1 MHLHKNLEEKNM
13 LAFLVTL
20 IKVIAPW
27 VAAAV
32 VIHYLNVYNE
42 KKYPE
47 FYVSDD
53 KKTPQSLFENLEIGY
68 PFELAFI
75 MYISLI
81 FSLGIIIGAYVDGQ
95 LDWFVGI
102 LGGAYMLLSLCS
114 VLGTHV
120 WKIWV
125 KGDKIIYR
133 SYIGIKHYYTFA
145 DITRVSERLDGGYE
159 FYSGKKKLFRI
170 DNNLS
175 DGAILAGK
183 LQAKKIPCD
192 KAGMTIDKFTL
203 KTRGVYKAVS
213 AMSVGFFC
221 WMVWVMIEQN
231 ETNIIFFRPMLVLAV
246 ISLIIFIDLI
256 TDRFS
261 VNGTRVTRRRGLIVK
276 KFDISEI
283 ESTRLKK
290 GLFGEKIEFYVKGKC
305 IAKVSTNNQPYDLLD
320 KRIRKEH
327 ILRKR

>member
-1 MHLHKNLEEKNM
+1 M

-42 KKYPE
+42 KKHPE
-47 FYVSDD
+47 FYNLDD

-125 KGDKIIYR
+125 KGEKIIYR
-133 SYIGIKHYYTFA
+133 SYTGIKHYYTFA

-192 KAGMTIDKFTL
+192 KAGMTVDKFTL

>member
-1 MHLHKNLEEKNM
+1 M

-81 FSLGIIIGAYVDGQ
+81 LSLGIIIGAYVDGQ

-175 DGAILAGK
+175 DGSKLAIK
-183 LQAKKIPCD
+183 LQVKQVPCD
-192 KAGMTIDKFTL
+192 KAGMTVDKFTL
-203 KTRGVYKAVS
+203 KTKGVYKAVS
-213 AMSVGFFC
+213 AMSAGFFC

-276 KFDISEI
+276 KIDISEI

>member
-1 MHLHKNLEEKNM
+1 M

-125 KGDKIIYR
+125 KGEKIIYR

-175 DGAILAGK
+175 DGSKLAIK
-183 LQAKKIPCD
+183 LQVKQVPCD
-192 KAGMTIDKFTL
+192 KAGMTVDKFTL

-231 ETNIIFFRPMLVLAV
+231 ETSIIFFRPMLALAV

>member
-1 MHLHKNLEEKNM
+1 M

-47 FYVSDD
+47 FYNLDD

-125 KGDKIIYR
+125 KGEKIIYR
-133 SYIGIKHYYTFA
+133 SYTGIKHYYTFA

-175 DGAILAGK
+175 DGAILAGM
-183 LQAKKIPCD
+183 LEAKKIPCD

>member
-1 MHLHKNLEEKNM
+1 M

-42 KKYPE
+42 KKHPE
-47 FYVSDD
+47 FYNLDD

-102 LGGAYMLLSLCS
+102 LGGAYMLLSLYA

-125 KGDKIIYR
+125 KGEKIIYR

-145 DITRVSERLDGGYE
+145 DITRITERLDGGYE

-192 KAGMTIDKFTL
+192 KAGMTVDKFTL

-246 ISLIIFIDLI
+246 ISLIIFIDLV

>member
-1 MHLHKNLEEKNM
+1 M

-47 FYVSDD
+47 FYNLDD

-125 KGDKIIYR
+125 KGEKIIYR

-145 DITRVSERLDGGYE
+145 DITRITERLDGGYE

-246 ISLIIFIDLI
+246 ISLIIFIDLV

>member
-1 MHLHKNLEEKNM
+1 M

-47 FYVSDD
+47 FYNLDD

-175 DGAILAGK
+175 DGSKLAIK
-183 LQAKKIPCD
+183 LQVKQVPCD

>member
-1 MHLHKNLEEKNM
+1 M

-42 KKYPE
+42 KKHPE
-47 FYVSDD
+47 FYNLDD

-125 KGDKIIYR
+125 KGEKIIYR
-133 SYIGIKHYYTFA
+133 SYTGIKHYYTFA

-175 DGAILAGK
+175 NGSKLAIK
-183 LQAKKIPCD
+183 LQVKQVPCD

-231 ETNIIFFRPMLVLAV
+231 ETNIIFFRPMLVLGV

>member
-1 MHLHKNLEEKNM
+1 M

-47 FYVSDD
+47 FYNLDD

-125 KGDKIIYR
+125 KGEKIIYR
-133 SYIGIKHYYTFA
+133 SYTGIKHYYTFA
-145 DITRVSERLDGGYE
+145 DITRITERLDGGYE

-175 DGAILAGK
+175 DGSKLAIK
-183 LQAKKIPCD
+183 LQVKQVPCD

-231 ETNIIFFRPMLVLAV
+231 ETSIIFFRPMLALAV

>member
-1 MHLHKNLEEKNM
+1 M

-145 DITRVSERLDGGYE
+145 DITRITERLDGGYE

-192 KAGMTIDKFTL
+192 KAGMTVDKFTL

-231 ETNIIFFRPMLVLAV
+231 ETSIIFFRPMLALAV

>member
-1 MHLHKNLEEKNM
+1 M

-47 FYVSDD
+47 FYNLDD

-81 FSLGIIIGAYVDGQ
+81 LSLGIIIGAYVDGQ

-102 LGGAYMLLSLCS
+102 LGGAYMLLSLYA
-114 VLGTHV
+114 VLGAHV

-145 DITRVSERLDGGYE
+145 DITRITERLDGGYE

-175 DGAILAGK
+175 DGAILAGM
-183 LQAKKIPCD
+183 LEAKKIPCD

-320 KRIRKEH
+320 RRIRKEH

>member
-1 MHLHKNLEEKNM
+1 M

-81 FSLGIIIGAYVDGQ
+81 LSLGIIIGAYVDGQ

-192 KAGMTIDKFTL
+192 KAGMTVDKFTL

>member
-1 MHLHKNLEEKNM
+1 M

-47 FYVSDD
+47 FYNLDD

-145 DITRVSERLDGGYE
+145 DITRITERLDGGYE

-175 DGAILAGK
+175 DGAILAGM
-183 LQAKKIPCD
+183 LEAKKIPCD
-192 KAGMTIDKFTL
+192 KAGMTVDKFTL

-213 AMSVGFFC
+213 AMSAGFFC

-231 ETNIIFFRPMLVLAV
+231 ETSIIFFRPMLALAV

>member
-1 MHLHKNLEEKNM
+1 M

-47 FYVSDD
+47 FYNLDD

-175 DGAILAGK
+175 DGSKLAIK
-183 LQAKKIPCD
+183 LQVKQVPCD
-192 KAGMTIDKFTL
+192 KAGMTVDKFTL

-231 ETNIIFFRPMLVLAV
+231 ETSIIFFRPMLALAV

>member
-1 MHLHKNLEEKNM
+1 M
-13 LAFLVTL
+13 
-20 IKVIAPW
+20 
-27 VAAAV
+27 
-32 VIHYLNVYNE
+32 
-42 KKYPE
+42 
-47 FYVSDD
+47 
-53 KKTPQSLFENLEIGY
+53 
-68 PFELAFI
+68 
-75 MYISLI
+75 
-81 FSLGIIIGAYVDGQ
+81 
-95 LDWFVGI
+95 
-102 LGGAYMLLSLCS
+102 
-114 VLGTHV
+114 
-120 WKIWV
+120 

-175 DGAILAGK
+175 DGSKLAIK
-183 LQAKKIPCD
+183 LQVKQVPCD
-192 KAGMTIDKFTL
+192 KAGMTVDKFTL

-213 AMSVGFFC
+213 AMSAGFFC

-231 ETNIIFFRPMLVLAV
+231 ETSIIFFRPMLALAV

>member
-42 KKYPE
+42 KKHPE
-47 FYVSDD
+47 FYNLDD

-102 LGGAYMLLSLCS
+102 LGGAYMLLSLYA

-125 KGDKIIYR
+125 KGEKIIYR

-145 DITRVSERLDGGYE
+145 DITRITERLDGGYE

-192 KAGMTIDKFTL
+192 KAGMTVDKFTL
-203 KTRGVYKAVS
+203 KTKGVYKAVS

-231 ETNIIFFRPMLVLAV
+231 ETNIIFFRPMLALAV

>member
-1 MHLHKNLEEKNM
+1 M

-47 FYVSDD
+47 FYNLDD

-175 DGAILAGK
+175 DGSKLAIK
-183 LQAKKIPCD
+183 LQVKQVPCD

-246 ISLIIFIDLI
+246 ISLIIFIDLV

>member
-1 MHLHKNLEEKNM
+1 M

-81 FSLGIIIGAYVDGQ
+81 LSLGIIIGAYVDGQ

-175 DGAILAGK
+175 DGSKLAIK
-183 LQAKKIPCD
+183 LQVKQVPCD
-192 KAGMTIDKFTL
+192 KAGMTVDKFTL

-276 KFDISEI
+276 KIDISEI

>member
-1 MHLHKNLEEKNM
+1 M

-42 KKYPE
+42 KKHPE
-47 FYVSDD
+47 FYNLDD

-102 LGGAYMLLSLCS
+102 LGGAYMLLSLYA

-125 KGDKIIYR
+125 KGEKIIYR

-145 DITRVSERLDGGYE
+145 DITRITERLDGGYE

-175 DGAILAGK
+175 DGAILAGM
-183 LQAKKIPCD
+183 LEAKKIPCD

-203 KTRGVYKAVS
+203 KTRGVYKAIS

-231 ETNIIFFRPMLVLAV
+231 ETNIIFFRPMLVLGV

-276 KFDISEI
+276 KIDISEI

>member
-1 MHLHKNLEEKNM
+1 M

-47 FYVSDD
+47 FYNLDD

-81 FSLGIIIGAYVDGQ
+81 LSLGIIIGAYVDGQ

-102 LGGAYMLLSLCS
+102 LGGAYMLLSLYA

-125 KGDKIIYR
+125 KSEKIIYR

-145 DITRVSERLDGGYE
+145 DITRITERLDGGYE

-175 DGAILAGK
+175 DGAILAGM

-192 KAGMTIDKFTL
+192 KAGMTVDKFTL

-221 WMVWVMIEQN
+221 WMVWVMIEQK
-231 ETNIIFFRPMLVLAV
+231 ETNIIFFRPMLALAV

-320 KRIRKEH
+320 RRIRKEH

>member
-1 MHLHKNLEEKNM
+1 M

-75 MYISLI
+75 MYVGLFFMGGVFIYACITDQIDVFTCILYG
-81 FSLGIIIGAYVDGQ
+81 LIIG
-95 LDWFVGI
+95 
-102 LGGAYMLLSLCS
+102 LCIS
-114 VLGTHV
+114 GVLGTHV

-133 SYIGIKHYYTFA
+133 SYTGIKHYYTFA

-183 LQAKKIPCD
+183 LEAKKIPCD

-320 KRIRKEH
+320 RRIRKEH

>member
-1 MHLHKNLEEKNM
+1 M

-47 FYVSDD
+47 FYNLDD

-125 KGDKIIYR
+125 KGEKIIYR

-175 DGAILAGK
+175 DGSKLAIK
-183 LQAKKIPCD
+183 LQVKQVPCD

-231 ETNIIFFRPMLVLAV
+231 ETNIIFFRPMLALAV

>member
-1 MHLHKNLEEKNM
+1 M

-175 DGAILAGK
+175 DGSKLAIK
-183 LQAKKIPCD
+183 LQVKQVPCD

-231 ETNIIFFRPMLVLAV
+231 ETSIIFFRPMLALAV

>member
-1 MHLHKNLEEKNM
+1 M

-47 FYVSDD
+47 FYNLDD

-102 LGGAYMLLSLCS
+102 LGGAYILLSLCS

-175 DGAILAGK
+175 DGAILAGM

-192 KAGMTIDKFTL
+192 KAGMTVDKFTL

-246 ISLIIFIDLI
+246 ISLIIFIDLV

>member
-1 MHLHKNLEEKNM
+1 M

-125 KGDKIIYR
+125 KGEKIIYR
-133 SYIGIKHYYTFA
+133 SYTGIKHYYTFA

-175 DGAILAGK
+175 DGAILAGM
-183 LQAKKIPCD
+183 LEAKKIPCD
-192 KAGMTIDKFTL
+192 KAGMTVDKFTL

-231 ETNIIFFRPMLVLAV
+231 ETNIIFFRPMLALAV

>member
-1 MHLHKNLEEKNM
+1 M

-42 KKYPE
+42 KKHPE
-47 FYVSDD
+47 FYNLDD

-102 LGGAYMLLSLCS
+102 LGGAYMLLSLYA

-125 KGDKIIYR
+125 KGEKIIYR

-145 DITRVSERLDGGYE
+145 DITRITERLDGGYE

-175 DGAILAGK
+175 DGAILAGM
-183 LQAKKIPCD
+183 LEAKKIPCD

>member
-1 MHLHKNLEEKNM
+1 M

-175 DGAILAGK
+175 DGSKLAIK
-183 LQAKKIPCD
+183 LQVKQVPCD
-192 KAGMTIDKFTL
+192 KAGMTVDKFTL

-213 AMSVGFFC
+213 AMSAGFFC

-231 ETNIIFFRPMLVLAV
+231 ETSIIFFRPMLALAV

>member
-1 MHLHKNLEEKNM
+1 M

-125 KGDKIIYR
+125 KGEKIIYR

-192 KAGMTIDKFTL
+192 KAGMTVDKFTL

>member
-1 MHLHKNLEEKNM
+1 M

-47 FYVSDD
+47 FYNLDD

-175 DGAILAGK
+175 DGAILAGM
-183 LQAKKIPCD
+183 LEAKKIPCD

>member
-1 MHLHKNLEEKNM
+1 M

-47 FYVSDD
+47 FYNLDD

-102 LGGAYMLLSLCS
+102 LGGAYMLLSLYA
-114 VLGTHV
+114 VLGAHV

-145 DITRVSERLDGGYE
+145 DITRITERLDGGYE

-192 KAGMTIDKFTL
+192 KAGMTVDKFTL

-231 ETNIIFFRPMLVLAV
+231 ETSIIFFRPMLALAV

-320 KRIRKEH
+320 RRIRKEH

>member
-1 MHLHKNLEEKNM
+1 M

-125 KGDKIIYR
+125 KGEKIIYR

-192 KAGMTIDKFTL
+192 KAGMTVDKFTL

-213 AMSVGFFC
+213 AMSAGFFC

-231 ETNIIFFRPMLVLAV
+231 ETSIIFFRPMLALAV

>member
-1 MHLHKNLEEKNM
+1 MHLHKNLEEKNL

-42 KKYPE
+42 KKHPE
-47 FYVSDD
+47 FYNLDD

-68 PFELAFI
+68 PFALAFI

-102 LGGAYMLLSLCS
+102 LGGAYMLLSLYA

-175 DGAILAGK
+175 DGAILAGM

-231 ETNIIFFRPMLVLAV
+231 ETNIIFFRPMLVLGV

>member
-1 MHLHKNLEEKNM
+1 M

-47 FYVSDD
+47 FYVSND

-81 FSLGIIIGAYVDGQ
+81 LSLGIIIGAYVDGQ

-125 KGDKIIYR
+125 KGEKIIYR

-145 DITRVSERLDGGYE
+145 DITRITERLDGGYE

-175 DGAILAGK
+175 DGAILAGM

-231 ETNIIFFRPMLVLAV
+231 ETSIIFFRPMLALAV

-320 KRIRKEH
+320 RRIRKEH

>member
-1 MHLHKNLEEKNM
+1 M

-47 FYVSDD
+47 FYNLDD

-192 KAGMTIDKFTL
+192 KAGMTVDKFTL

-213 AMSVGFFC
+213 AMSAGFFC

-246 ISLIIFIDLI
+246 ISLIIFIDLV

>member
-1 MHLHKNLEEKNM
+1 M

-42 KKYPE
+42 KKHPE
-47 FYVSDD
+47 FYNLDD

-125 KGDKIIYR
+125 KSEKIIYR

-145 DITRVSERLDGGYE
+145 DITRITERLDGGYE

-175 DGAILAGK
+175 DGAILAGM

-231 ETNIIFFRPMLVLAV
+231 ETNIIFFRPMLVLGV

>member
-1 MHLHKNLEEKNM
+1 
-13 LAFLVTL
+13 
-20 IKVIAPW
+20 
-27 VAAAV
+27 
-32 VIHYLNVYNE
+32 
-42 KKYPE
+42 
-47 FYVSDD
+47 
-53 KKTPQSLFENLEIGY
+53 
-68 PFELAFI
+68 
-75 MYISLI
+75 MYTDQIDVFTCILYG
-81 FSLGIIIGAYVDGQ
+81 LIIG
-95 LDWFVGI
+95 
-102 LGGAYMLLSLCS
+102 LCIS
-114 VLGTHV
+114 GVLGTHV

-133 SYIGIKHYYTFA
+133 SYTGIKHYYTFA

-192 KAGMTIDKFTL
+192 KAGMTVDKFTL

-213 AMSVGFFC
+213 AMSAGFFC

-231 ETNIIFFRPMLVLAV
+231 ETSIIFFRPMLALAV

-276 KFDISEI
+276 RFDISEI

-290 GLFGEKIEFYVKGKC
+290 GLFGVEIEFYVKGKC